1 MVVFMQT
8 TIQNKGIEIE
18 FDANLLSSTSP
29 LKWNVF
35 GNWSRNRNEVTKLEG
50 TESLFLDGFA
60 GSSSRAVLGQPL
72 VCFGSK
78 FATDTNSTLI
88 LDSNGFPTVAP
99 IEGVIGDPNQRGS
112 NWNIIKLQNITLS
125 TLLTLR

>member
-1 MVVFMQT
+1 MVVFMTT

-72 VCFGSK
+72 VCFG
-78 FATDTNSTLI
+78 
-88 LDSNGFPTVAP
+88 
-99 IEGVIGDPNQRGS
+99 R
-112 NWNIIKLQNITLS
+112 
-125 TLLTLR
+125 